1 MIVFLAA
8 LLMILGLIGRMVYL
22 MVFDAEY
29 YQKKAEDLHERE
41 RKIKA
46 ARGEI
51 IDTNGTVLAT
61 NRTVC
66 TISVIH
72 SQIKEPE
79 VVIKKLSKCL
89 SMEEAEVR
97 KRVEKVS
104 SYLVTEPYGGVEQDD
119 FLNACLC
126 LKTFLSPS
134 ELLARLHE
142 IEAAAHRE
150 RIVRWGPRTLDLDIL
165 MYDDLVMETEDLII
179 PHVEMHLREFV
190 LRPLSEIAPGK
201 RHPVYGKTVT
211 ELLRELEK

>member
-51 IDTNGTVLAT
+51 VDTNGTVLAT

-79 VVIKKLSKCL
+79 VVIKKLSNVGHSVQLLSRFVGLCIPGCL
-89 SMEEAEVR
+89 S
-97 KRVEKVS
+97 
-104 SYLVTEPYGGVEQDD
+104 G
-119 FLNACLC
+119 
-126 LKTFLSPS
+126 
-134 ELLARLHE
+134 
-142 IEAAAHRE
+142 
-150 RIVRWGPRTLDLDIL
+150 
-165 MYDDLVMETEDLII
+165 
-179 PHVEMHLREFV
+179 
-190 LRPLSEIAPGK
+190 
-201 RHPVYGKTVT
+201 
-211 ELLRELEK
+211 

>member
-79 VVIKKLSKCL
+79 VGDKKTEQNVWASGGSGKLESGWRRCL
-89 SMEEAEVR
+89 PWNGL
-97 KRVEKVS
+97 KR
-104 SYLVTEPYGGVEQDD
+104 
-119 FLNACLC
+119 
-126 LKTFLSPS
+126 
-134 ELLARLHE
+134 
-142 IEAAAHRE
+142 
-150 RIVRWGPRTLDLDIL
+150 
-165 MYDDLVMETEDLII
+165 MLIRRQGI
-179 PHVEMHLREFV
+179 R
-190 LRPLSEIAPGK
+190 
-201 RHPVYGKTVT
+201 YGKWNLP
-211 ELLRELEK
+211 E

>member
-51 IDTNGTVLAT
+51 VDTNGTVLAT

-89 SMEEAEVR
+89 GMEEAEVR

-104 SYLVTEPYGGVEQDD
+104 SM
-119 FLNACLC
+119 
-126 LKTFLSPS
+126 
-134 ELLARLHE
+134 
-142 IEAAAHRE
+142 E
-150 RIVRWGPRTLDLDIL
+150 RIKTNVDK
-165 MYDDLVMETEDLII
+165 ETGDKI
-179 PHVEMHLREFV
+179 R
-190 LRPLSEIAPGK
+190 
-201 RHPVYGKTVT
+201 
-211 ELLRELEK
+211 